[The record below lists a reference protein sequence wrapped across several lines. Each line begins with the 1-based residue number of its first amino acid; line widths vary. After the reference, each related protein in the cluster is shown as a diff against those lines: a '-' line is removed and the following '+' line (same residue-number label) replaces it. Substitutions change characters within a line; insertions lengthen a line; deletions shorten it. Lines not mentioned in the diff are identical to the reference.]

1 VEHERDWPLDV
12 VVAALRADVR
22 HLAAEVA
29 DLRIE
34 MRADIRRLDERL
46 FLLLIAQLATLAT
59 ALGALFANLAS

>member
-1 VEHERDWPLDV
+1 MEHERDWPLDV